1 MIVVALNYTCC
12 TNPNVLAV
20 FFLSSFLSFSFLI
33 FILSSYLHSVILWFH
48 WQALRFVSEASG
60 GNYIWICCCCCY
72 WSCFGAKRHGTLACV
87 SALVMYNLNV
97 SITALLPSPLTPH
110 NPRHPPWTS
119 ARHTQRNRN
128 ERGGNRWR
136 KKKHSIL
143 SDNCEEIH
151 THTRHFSSAAYTYMH
166 LKCQHSHFPTVK
178 YLKHRCMYWHILL
191 NACYTCTTWEKCSV
205 SLFI

>member
-1 MIVVALNYTCC
+1 MFWLCFSSQ
-12 TNPNVLAV
+12 V
-20 FFLSSFLSFSFLI
+20 FCLSFLI

-110 NPRHPPWTS
+110 NPDTLHGHRRDTLKG
-119 ARHTQRNRN
+119 T
-128 ERGGNRWR
+128 ETKEGEIDGE

>member
-12 TNPNVLAV
+12 TNQNVLAV

-110 NPRHPPWTS
+110 NPDTLHGHRRDTLKGTETKEGEIDGEKKN
-119 ARHTQRNRN
+119 TQS
-128 ERGGNRWR
+128 WVTTV
-136 KKKHSIL
+136 KKYT
-143 SDNCEEIH
+143 H
-151 THTRHFSSAAYTYMH
+151 THDISALLPIHICIWNVNT
-166 LKCQHSHFPTVK
+166 PTFQ
-178 YLKHRCMYWHILL
+178 LW
-191 NACYTCTTWEKCSV
+191 NT
-205 SLFI
+205 

>member
-1 MIVVALNYTCC
+1 MFWLCFSSQ
-12 TNPNVLAV
+12 V
-20 FFLSSFLSFSFLI
+20 FCLSFLI

-72 WSCFGAKRHGTLACV
+72 WSCFGAKRHGTLAFV

-136 KKKHSIL
+136 KKKTL
-143 SDNCEEIH
+143 NPEWQLWRNTH
-151 THTRHFSSAAYTYMH
+151 THTTFQLCCLYIYAFEMSTLPLSNCEI
-166 LKCQHSHFPTVK
+166 LKT
-178 YLKHRCMYWHILL
+178 
-191 NACYTCTTWEKCSV
+191 
-205 SLFI
+205 